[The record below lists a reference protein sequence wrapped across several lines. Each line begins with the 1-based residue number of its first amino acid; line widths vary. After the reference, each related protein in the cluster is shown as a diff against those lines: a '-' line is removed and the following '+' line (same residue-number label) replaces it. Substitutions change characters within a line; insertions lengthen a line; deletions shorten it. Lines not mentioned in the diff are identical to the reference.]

1 MFHCFYNSIMWSMLI
16 SVLLFQNTW
25 LEMRVNLGFVFFVL
39 IGILFLIQMLN
50 KTLKRFCA
58 TFIFS
63 TLSLIISSA
72 VLYFVLGSERL
83 KIIPASIVREGIM
96 QNRIQFSTIN
106 IFLVSVAIIGWI
118 LTFLIHEH

>member
-39 IGILFLIQMLN
+39 IGILFLFQILIKQ
-50 KTLKRFCA
+50 LKKICA
-58 TFIFS
+58 TFTFS